1 MPVIERYQYELGIE
15 PRNCQGV
22 DPSDKLSRHP
32 AELIL
37 NDAER
42 GQVQF
47 LCKAHAAAAL
57 SKNPNL
63 LAKAVVELC
72 LP

>member
-1 MPVIERYQYELGIE
+1 MPVIEKYQYELGIE

-37 NDAER
+37 NDVER
-42 GQVQF
+42 RQEQF
-47 LCKAHAAAAL
+47 LCKKHAATVL
-57 SKNPNL
+57 SKHSDL
-63 LAKAVVELC
+63 LAKAVVELY